1 MSKHFN
7 PHPGRLVRI
16 VRTARI
22 APIAPI
28 ARIARIARAL
38 LLAVATLPFVI
49 PATQAAPARIEQ
61 FDAHSWSQFQSTLPR
76 PAVVI
81 FTTTDCIYCPSAI
94 AGMAD
99 EIAQRKAP
107 IPLIVVVMDG
117 AGKPA
122 LLHDAEYKKAT
133 RLFTFAGPVAALQY
147 SINPKWRGVTP
158 YMAFFTQPGAP
169 KMVAGR
175 PQQKDLEAWLGPM
188 PAGAKSH

>member
-7 PHPGRLVRI
+7 PHPGRL
-16 VRTARI
+16 AR
-22 APIAPI
+22 
-28 ARIARIARAL
+28 RAL
-38 LLAVATLPFVI
+38 LAPVTRVARAILLVVATLPFAM
-49 PATQAAPARIEQ
+49 PAAQAAPARIEQ
-61 FDAHSWSQFQSTLPR
+61 FNAHSWSQFQSTLPR

-94 AGMAD
+94 AAMAD

-117 AGKPA
+117 ADKPA

-175 PQQKDLEAWLGPM
+175 PQQKDLETWLGPV
-188 PAGAKSH
+188 ATGAKIQ